1 MTEKE
6 LIEDVQ
12 DELTFSR
19 ALPFALP
26 EKEIKRIIKIASRY
40 FYENWRHAVD
50 QKYILLPKAIFE
62 TAQFKQ
68 HRQIQFPECIRF
80 VTMFREVK
88 HGSVF
93 GTIDRD
99 FSEQKWIGSE
109 MFLTPFMGES
119 IVYRTVVFSFLD
131 LTKSLILETIA
142 YDYNKNQRVLT
153 VTGRTPKTDAVVQA
167 YREIPKEELYKDE
180 LFQRYVRAKGK
191 VRLGELMKTFDYKL
205 PGGININYEIT
216 VNKAEA
222 EFTKIEEQ
230 MGKENTPDFII
241 LDRQ

>member
-26 EKEIKRIIKIASRY
+26 EKEIKRIIKIAGMY

-50 QKYILLPKAIFE
+50 SKYILLPKAMFQ
-62 TAQFKQ
+62 TPQFKKS
-68 HRQIQFPECIRF
+68 RQIQMPECIRF
-80 VTMFREVK
+80 AFGVREVK

-131 LTKSLILETIA
+131 LTKSLILETVA
-142 YDYNKNQRVLT
+142 YDYNKNNRVLT
-153 VTGRTPKTDAVVQA
+153 ITGRTPKTDIVCQV
-167 YREIPKEELYKDE
+167 YREIPKEELYRDE
-180 LFQRYVRAKGK
+180 IFQRYVRAKGK

-205 PGGININYEIT
+205 PGGININYDIT
-216 VNKAEA
+216 VTRAEE
-222 EFTKIEEQ
+222 EFKTIMEQ
-230 MGKENTPDFII
+230 MKTENTPDFLI